1 MREPNEAD
9 DPAVAR
15 VRAADAAPLR
25 SVAALPGPRGWPLI
39 GNLLQFDLPRLHRQF
54 EDWADRHGPTY
65 RLRLGR
71 REVLVISDAETIA
84 ALLRDRPD
92 TWRRMRPIEAVIRE
106 AGGHG
111 VFSAEGDDWRRQ
123 RRLVMSAFDPGHL
136 KRFYP
141 SLQRV
146 TERLMA
152 SWREA
157 ARRGEAIDLQAS
169 LMRYTVDVT
178 TGLAFGVDLNTI
190 DTPHP
195 LQEHLD
201 KLFPMLFRRVNLPF
215 PYWHYLRLPIDREY
229 DRHLRRVHEAVRGFV
244 QAARQRLQD
253 EPTRRERPTDLLEAM
268 LAARDADGS
277 ALTEEEVAG
286 NVLTV
291 LLAGEDTTA
300 NTLGWAI
307 WLLHEHPDDW
317 RALVAEV
324 DAALGEA
331 RLPPSF
337 DAARGPGLDRGQ
349 RRRGDAPQAGG
360 ALAVHGGHPRDVTGW
375 LSPAARR
382 RGVLSDAARGARCPA
397 GRGRGGLPAGP
408 LARRRRP
415 GRAEGLDAVRCRPPP
430 VPRPLPRTAGD
441 EDGAGHAGAQ
451 LRTARRR
458 PGRRRGAGRA
468 HGLHDVPG
476 RAEDAAGGAGAAL
489 IARTAGRP
497 RNRQGR
503 AARRPS
509 SAREAAT

>member
-9 DPAVAR
+9 DAAVAR
-15 VRAADAAPLR
+15 ARAADAAPLR

-190 DTPHP
+190 DAPHP

-253 EPTRRERPTDLLEAM
+253 EPARRERPTDLLEAM

-337 DAARGPGLDRGQ
+337 DAARGLASIEASVGEAMRLKPVAPLLFMEANRETSLAGFRLPPGAVVFCLMRRAALDAR
-349 RRRGDAPQAGG
+349 
-360 ALAVHGGHPRDVTGW
+360 LAEDV
-375 LSPAARR
+375 A
-382 RGVLSDAARGARCPA
+382 DF
-397 GRGRGGLPAGP
+397 
-408 LARRRRP
+408 RP
-415 GRAEGLDAVRCRPPP
+415 GRWQ
-430 VPRPLPRTAGD
+430 
-441 EDGAGHAGAQ
+441 DGADRAVQKASMPFGAGPRLCPGRYLA
-451 LRTARRR
+451 LLEMKMVLGMLARNFELLEVGPEGGGAPGERMAFTMFPVGLKMRLAERARR
-458 PGRRRGAGRA
+458 
-468 HGLHDVPG
+468 
-476 RAEDAAGGAGAAL
+476 
-489 IARTAGRP
+489 
-497 RNRQGR
+497 
-503 AARRPS
+503 
-509 SAREAAT
+509 

>member
-54 EDWADRHGPTY
+54 EGWADRHGPTY

-152 SWREA
+152 SWRDA

-190 DTPHP
+190 EAPHP

-253 EPTRRERPTDLLEAM
+253 EPARRERPTDLLEAM

-317 RALVAEV
+317 QALVAEV

-337 DAARGPGLDRGQ
+337 DAARGLASIEASVGEAMRLKPVAPLLFMEANRETELAGFHLPPGAVVFCLMRRAALDAR
-349 RRRGDAPQAGG
+349 
-360 ALAVHGGHPRDVTGW
+360 LAEDV
-375 LSPAARR
+375 A
-382 RGVLSDAARGARCPA
+382 DF
-397 GRGRGGLPAGP
+397 
-408 LARRRRP
+408 RP
-415 GRAEGLDAVRCRPPP
+415 GRWQ
-430 VPRPLPRTAGD
+430 
-441 EDGAGHAGAQ
+441 DGADRAVQKASMPFGAGPRLCPGRYLA
-451 LRTARRR
+451 LLEMKMVLGMLARNFELLEVGPEGGGAPGERMAFTMFPVGLKMRLAERARR
-458 PGRRRGAGRA
+458 
-468 HGLHDVPG
+468 
-476 RAEDAAGGAGAAL
+476 
-489 IARTAGRP
+489 
-497 RNRQGR
+497 
-503 AARRPS
+503 
-509 SAREAAT
+509 

>member
-9 DPAVAR
+9 DAAVAR
-15 VRAADAAPLR
+15 ARAADAAPLR

-190 DTPHP
+190 DAPHP

-253 EPTRRERPTDLLEAM
+253 EPARRERPTNLLEAM

-337 DAARGPGLDRGQ
+337 DAARGLASIEASVGEAMRLKPVAPLLFMEANRETSLAGFRLPPGAVVFCLMRRAALDAR
-349 RRRGDAPQAGG
+349 
-360 ALAVHGGHPRDVTGW
+360 LAEDV
-375 LSPAARR
+375 A
-382 RGVLSDAARGARCPA
+382 DF
-397 GRGRGGLPAGP
+397 
-408 LARRRRP
+408 RP
-415 GRAEGLDAVRCRPPP
+415 GRWQ
-430 VPRPLPRTAGD
+430 
-441 EDGAGHAGAQ
+441 DGADRAVQKASMPFGAGPRLCPGRYLALLEMKMVLGMLARNFELLQ
-451 LRTARRR
+451 VGPEGGGAPGERMAFTMFPVGLKMRLAERARR
-458 PGRRRGAGRA
+458 
-468 HGLHDVPG
+468 
-476 RAEDAAGGAGAAL
+476 
-489 IARTAGRP
+489 
-497 RNRQGR
+497 
-503 AARRPS
+503 
-509 SAREAAT
+509 

>member
-1 MREPNEAD
+1 MCEPNEAD
-9 DPAVAR
+9 DAAVAR
-15 VRAADAAPLR
+15 ARAADAAPLR
-25 SVAALPGPRGWPLI
+25 SVAGLPGPRGWPLI

-146 TERLMA
+146 TERLRV
-152 SWREA
+152 SWCEA

-190 DTPHP
+190 EAPHP

-253 EPTRRERPTDLLEAM
+253 DPARRERPTDLLEAM

-324 DAALGEA
+324 DAALGDA

-337 DAARGPGLDRGQ
+337 DAARGLASIEASVGEAMRLKPV
-349 RRRGDAPQAGG
+349 APLLFMEANRET
-360 ALAVHGGHPRDVTGW
+360 ALAGFRLPPGAVVFCLMRRAALDARLAEDV
-375 LSPAARR
+375 A
-382 RGVLSDAARGARCPA
+382 DF
-397 GRGRGGLPAGP
+397 
-408 LARRRRP
+408 RP
-415 GRAEGLDAVRCRPPP
+415 GRWQ
-430 VPRPLPRTAGD
+430 
-441 EDGAGHAGAQ
+441 DGAERAVQKASMPFGAGPR
-451 LRTARRR
+451 LC
-458 PGRRRGAGRA
+458 PGRYLALLEMKMVLGMLARNFELLEVGPEG
-468 HGLHDVPG
+468 GGVPG
-476 RAEDAAGGAGAAL
+476 ERMAFTMFPVGLKMRLAERVRG
-489 IARTAGRP
+489 
-497 RNRQGR
+497 
-503 AARRPS
+503 
-509 SAREAAT
+509 

>member
-190 DTPHP
+190 DAPHP

-253 EPTRRERPTDLLEAM
+253 EPARRERPTDLLEAM

-337 DAARGPGLDRGQ
+337 DAARGLASIEASVGEAMRLKPVAPLLFMEANRETSLAGFRLPPGAVVFCLMRRAALDAR
-349 RRRGDAPQAGG
+349 
-360 ALAVHGGHPRDVTGW
+360 LAEDV
-375 LSPAARR
+375 A
-382 RGVLSDAARGARCPA
+382 DF
-397 GRGRGGLPAGP
+397 
-408 LARRRRP
+408 RP
-415 GRAEGLDAVRCRPPP
+415 GRWQ
-430 VPRPLPRTAGD
+430 
-441 EDGAGHAGAQ
+441 DGADRAVQKASMPFGAGPRLCPGRYLA
-451 LRTARRR
+451 LLEMKMVLGMLARNFELLEVGPEGGGAPGERMAFTMFPVGLKMRLAERARR
-458 PGRRRGAGRA
+458 
-468 HGLHDVPG
+468 
-476 RAEDAAGGAGAAL
+476 
-489 IARTAGRP
+489 
-497 RNRQGR
+497 
-503 AARRPS
+503 
-509 SAREAAT
+509 

>member
-9 DPAVAR
+9 DAAVAR
-15 VRAADAAPLR
+15 ARAADAAPLR

-190 DTPHP
+190 DAPHP

-253 EPTRRERPTDLLEAM
+253 EPARRERPTDLLEAM

-317 RALVAEV
+317 QALVAEV
-324 DAALGEA
+324 DAALGDA

-337 DAARGPGLDRGQ
+337 DAARGLASIEASVGEAMRLKPVAPLLFMEANRETSLAGFRLPPGAVVFCLMRRAALDAR
-349 RRRGDAPQAGG
+349 
-360 ALAVHGGHPRDVTGW
+360 LAEDV
-375 LSPAARR
+375 A
-382 RGVLSDAARGARCPA
+382 DF
-397 GRGRGGLPAGP
+397 
-408 LARRRRP
+408 RP
-415 GRAEGLDAVRCRPPP
+415 GRWQ
-430 VPRPLPRTAGD
+430 
-441 EDGAGHAGAQ
+441 DGADRAVQKASMPFGAGPRLCPGRYLA
-451 LRTARRR
+451 LLEMKMVLGMLARNFELLEVGPEGGGAPGERMAFTMFPVGLKMRLAERARR
-458 PGRRRGAGRA
+458 
-468 HGLHDVPG
+468 
-476 RAEDAAGGAGAAL
+476 
-489 IARTAGRP
+489 
-497 RNRQGR
+497 
-503 AARRPS
+503 
-509 SAREAAT
+509 

>member
-9 DPAVAR
+9 DAAVAR
-15 VRAADAAPLR
+15 ARAADAAPLR

-190 DTPHP
+190 DAPHP

-317 RALVAEV
+317 QALVAEV
-324 DAALGEA
+324 DAALGDA

-337 DAARGPGLDRGQ
+337 DAARGLASIEASVGEAMRLKPV
-349 RRRGDAPQAGG
+349 APLLFMEANRET
-360 ALAVHGGHPRDVTGW
+360 ALAGFRLPPGAVVFCLMRRAALDARLAEDV
-375 LSPAARR
+375 A
-382 RGVLSDAARGARCPA
+382 DF
-397 GRGRGGLPAGP
+397 
-408 LARRRRP
+408 RP
-415 GRAEGLDAVRCRPPP
+415 GRWQ
-430 VPRPLPRTAGD
+430 
-441 EDGAGHAGAQ
+441 DGADRAVQKASMPFGAGPRLCPGRYLALLEMKMVLGMLARNFELLQ
-451 LRTARRR
+451 VGPEGGGAPGERMAFTMFPVGLKMRLAERARR
-458 PGRRRGAGRA
+458 
-468 HGLHDVPG
+468 
-476 RAEDAAGGAGAAL
+476 
-489 IARTAGRP
+489 
-497 RNRQGR
+497 
-503 AARRPS
+503 
-509 SAREAAT
+509 

>member
-1 MREPNEAD
+1 MREPNDAD

-190 DTPHP
+190 DAPHP

-253 EPTRRERPTDLLEAM
+253 EPARRERPTDLLEAM

-337 DAARGPGLDRGQ
+337 DAARGLASIEASVGEAMRLKPVAPLLFMEANRETSLAGFRLPPGAVVFCLMRRAALDAR
-349 RRRGDAPQAGG
+349 
-360 ALAVHGGHPRDVTGW
+360 LAEDV
-375 LSPAARR
+375 A
-382 RGVLSDAARGARCPA
+382 DF
-397 GRGRGGLPAGP
+397 
-408 LARRRRP
+408 RP
-415 GRAEGLDAVRCRPPP
+415 GRWQ
-430 VPRPLPRTAGD
+430 
-441 EDGAGHAGAQ
+441 DGADRAVQKASMPFGAGPRLCPGRYLA
-451 LRTARRR
+451 LLEMKMVLGMLARNFELLEVGPEGGGAPGERMAFTMFPVGLKMRLAERARR
-458 PGRRRGAGRA
+458 
-468 HGLHDVPG
+468 
-476 RAEDAAGGAGAAL
+476 
-489 IARTAGRP
+489 
-497 RNRQGR
+497 
-503 AARRPS
+503 
-509 SAREAAT
+509 

>member
-190 DTPHP
+190 DAPHP

-253 EPTRRERPTDLLEAM
+253 EPARRERPTDLLEAM

-337 DAARGPGLDRGQ
+337 DAARGLASIEASVGEAMRLKPV
-349 RRRGDAPQAGG
+349 APLLFMEANRET
-360 ALAVHGGHPRDVTGW
+360 ALAGFRLPPGAVVFCLMRRAALDARLAEDV
-375 LSPAARR
+375 A
-382 RGVLSDAARGARCPA
+382 DF
-397 GRGRGGLPAGP
+397 
-408 LARRRRP
+408 RP
-415 GRAEGLDAVRCRPPP
+415 GRWQ
-430 VPRPLPRTAGD
+430 
-441 EDGAGHAGAQ
+441 DGADRAVQKASMPFGAGPRLCPGRYLA
-451 LRTARRR
+451 LLEMKMVLGMLARNFELLEVGPEGGGVPGERMAFTMFPVGLKMRLAERARR
-458 PGRRRGAGRA
+458 
-468 HGLHDVPG
+468 
-476 RAEDAAGGAGAAL
+476 
-489 IARTAGRP
+489 
-497 RNRQGR
+497 
-503 AARRPS
+503 
-509 SAREAAT
+509 

>member
-9 DPAVAR
+9 DAAVAR
-15 VRAADAAPLR
+15 ARAADAVPLR

-152 SWREA
+152 SWRDA

-190 DTPHP
+190 DAPHP

-253 EPTRRERPTDLLEAM
+253 EPARRERPTDLLEAM

-317 RALVAEV
+317 QALVAEV
-324 DAALGEA
+324 DAALGDA

-337 DAARGPGLDRGQ
+337 DAARGLASIEASVGEAMRLKPVAPLLFMEANRETELAGFRLPPGAVVFCLMRRAALDAR
-349 RRRGDAPQAGG
+349 
-360 ALAVHGGHPRDVTGW
+360 LAEDV
-375 LSPAARR
+375 A
-382 RGVLSDAARGARCPA
+382 DF
-397 GRGRGGLPAGP
+397 
-408 LARRRRP
+408 RP
-415 GRAEGLDAVRCRPPP
+415 GRWQ
-430 VPRPLPRTAGD
+430 
-441 EDGAGHAGAQ
+441 DGADRAVQKASMPFGAGPR
-451 LRTARRR
+451 LC
-458 PGRRRGAGRA
+458 PGRYLALLEMKMVLGMLARNFELLEVGPEG
-468 HGLHDVPG
+468 
-476 RAEDAAGGAGAAL
+476 GGAPGERMAFTMFPVGLKMRLAER
-489 IARTAGRP
+489 ARH
-497 RNRQGR
+497 
-503 AARRPS
+503 
-509 SAREAAT
+509 

>member
-9 DPAVAR
+9 DAAVAR
-15 VRAADAAPLR
+15 ARAADAAPLR

-54 EDWADRHGPTY
+54 ENWADRHGPTY

-106 AGGHG
+106 ADGHG

-190 DTPHP
+190 DAPHP

-317 RALVAEV
+317 QALVAEV
-324 DAALGEA
+324 DAALGDA

-337 DAARGPGLDRGQ
+337 DAARGLASIEASVGEAMRLKPV
-349 RRRGDAPQAGG
+349 APLLFMEANRET
-360 ALAVHGGHPRDVTGW
+360 ALAGFRLPPGAVVFCLMRRAALDARLAEDV
-375 LSPAARR
+375 A
-382 RGVLSDAARGARCPA
+382 DF
-397 GRGRGGLPAGP
+397 
-408 LARRRRP
+408 RP
-415 GRAEGLDAVRCRPPP
+415 GRWQ
-430 VPRPLPRTAGD
+430 
-441 EDGAGHAGAQ
+441 DGADRAVQKASMPFGAGPRLCPGRYLA
-451 LRTARRR
+451 LLEMKMVLGMLARNFELLEVGPEGGGAPGERMAFTMFPVGLKMRLAERARR
-458 PGRRRGAGRA
+458 
-468 HGLHDVPG
+468 
-476 RAEDAAGGAGAAL
+476 
-489 IARTAGRP
+489 
-497 RNRQGR
+497 
-503 AARRPS
+503 
-509 SAREAAT
+509 

>member
-9 DPAVAR
+9 DAAVAR
-15 VRAADAAPLR
+15 ARAADAAPLR

-54 EDWADRHGPTY
+54 ENWADRHGPTY

-190 DTPHP
+190 DAPHP

-317 RALVAEV
+317 QALVAEV
-324 DAALGEA
+324 DAALGDA

-337 DAARGPGLDRGQ
+337 DAARGLASIEASVGEAMRLKPV
-349 RRRGDAPQAGG
+349 APLLFMEANRET
-360 ALAVHGGHPRDVTGW
+360 ALAGFRLPPGAVVFCLMRRAALDARLAEDV
-375 LSPAARR
+375 A
-382 RGVLSDAARGARCPA
+382 DF
-397 GRGRGGLPAGP
+397 
-408 LARRRRP
+408 RP
-415 GRAEGLDAVRCRPPP
+415 GRWQ
-430 VPRPLPRTAGD
+430 
-441 EDGAGHAGAQ
+441 DGADRAVQKASMPFGAGPRLCPGRYLA
-451 LRTARRR
+451 LLEMKMVLGMLARNFELLEVGPEGGGAPGERMAFTMFPVGLKMRLAERARR
-458 PGRRRGAGRA
+458 
-468 HGLHDVPG
+468 
-476 RAEDAAGGAGAAL
+476 
-489 IARTAGRP
+489 
-497 RNRQGR
+497 
-503 AARRPS
+503 
-509 SAREAAT
+509 

>member
-190 DTPHP
+190 DAPHP

-253 EPTRRERPTDLLEAM
+253 EPARRERPTDLLEAM

-317 RALVAEV
+317 QALVAEV

-337 DAARGPGLDRGQ
+337 DAARGLASIEASVGEAMRLKPVAPLLFMEANRETSLAGFRLPPGAVVFCLMRRAALDAR
-349 RRRGDAPQAGG
+349 
-360 ALAVHGGHPRDVTGW
+360 LAEDV
-375 LSPAARR
+375 A
-382 RGVLSDAARGARCPA
+382 DF
-397 GRGRGGLPAGP
+397 
-408 LARRRRP
+408 RP
-415 GRAEGLDAVRCRPPP
+415 GRWQ
-430 VPRPLPRTAGD
+430 
-441 EDGAGHAGAQ
+441 DGADRAVQKASMPFGAGPRLCPGRYLA
-451 LRTARRR
+451 LLEMKMVLGMLARNFELLEVGPEGGGAPGERMAFTMFPVGLKMRLAERARR
-458 PGRRRGAGRA
+458 
-468 HGLHDVPG
+468 
-476 RAEDAAGGAGAAL
+476 
-489 IARTAGRP
+489 
-497 RNRQGR
+497 
-503 AARRPS
+503 
-509 SAREAAT
+509 

>member
-9 DPAVAR
+9 DAAVAR
-15 VRAADAAPLR
+15 ARAADAAPLR

-190 DTPHP
+190 DAPHP

-253 EPTRRERPTDLLEAM
+253 EPARRERPTDLLEAM

-317 RALVAEV
+317 QALVAEV
-324 DAALGEA
+324 DAALGDA

-337 DAARGPGLDRGQ
+337 DAARGLASIEASVGEAMRLKPV
-349 RRRGDAPQAGG
+349 APLLFMEANRET
-360 ALAVHGGHPRDVTGW
+360 ALAGFRLPPGAVVFCLMRRAALDARLAEDV
-375 LSPAARR
+375 A
-382 RGVLSDAARGARCPA
+382 DF
-397 GRGRGGLPAGP
+397 
-408 LARRRRP
+408 RP
-415 GRAEGLDAVRCRPPP
+415 GRWQ
-430 VPRPLPRTAGD
+430 
-441 EDGAGHAGAQ
+441 DGADRAVQKASMPFGAGPRLCPGRYLA
-451 LRTARRR
+451 LLEMKMVLGMLARNFELLEVGPEGGGAPGERMAFTMFPVGLKMRLAERARR
-458 PGRRRGAGRA
+458 
-468 HGLHDVPG
+468 
-476 RAEDAAGGAGAAL
+476 
-489 IARTAGRP
+489 
-497 RNRQGR
+497 
-503 AARRPS
+503 
-509 SAREAAT
+509 

>member
-9 DPAVAR
+9 DAAVAR
-15 VRAADAAPLR
+15 ARAADAAPLR

-190 DTPHP
+190 DAPHP

-317 RALVAEV
+317 QALVAEV
-324 DAALGEA
+324 DAALGDA

-337 DAARGPGLDRGQ
+337 DAARGLASIEASVGEAMRLKPV
-349 RRRGDAPQAGG
+349 APLLFMEANRET
-360 ALAVHGGHPRDVTGW
+360 ALAGFRLPPGAVVFCLMRRAALDARLAEDV
-375 LSPAARR
+375 A
-382 RGVLSDAARGARCPA
+382 DF
-397 GRGRGGLPAGP
+397 
-408 LARRRRP
+408 RP
-415 GRAEGLDAVRCRPPP
+415 GRWQ
-430 VPRPLPRTAGD
+430 
-441 EDGAGHAGAQ
+441 DGADRAVQKASMPFGAGPRLCPGRYLA
-451 LRTARRR
+451 LLEMKMVLGMLARNFELLEVGPEGGGAPGERMAFTMFPVGLKMRLAERARR
-458 PGRRRGAGRA
+458 
-468 HGLHDVPG
+468 
-476 RAEDAAGGAGAAL
+476 
-489 IARTAGRP
+489 
-497 RNRQGR
+497 
-503 AARRPS
+503 
-509 SAREAAT
+509 

>member
-9 DPAVAR
+9 DAAVAR
-15 VRAADAAPLR
+15 ARAADAVPLR

-152 SWREA
+152 SWRDA

-190 DTPHP
+190 DAPHP

-317 RALVAEV
+317 QALVAEV
-324 DAALGEA
+324 DAALGDA

-337 DAARGPGLDRGQ
+337 DAARGLASIEASVGEAMRLKPVAPLLFMEANRETELAGFRLPPGAVVFCLMRRAALDAR
-349 RRRGDAPQAGG
+349 
-360 ALAVHGGHPRDVTGW
+360 LAEDV
-375 LSPAARR
+375 A
-382 RGVLSDAARGARCPA
+382 DF
-397 GRGRGGLPAGP
+397 
-408 LARRRRP
+408 RP
-415 GRAEGLDAVRCRPPP
+415 GRWQ
-430 VPRPLPRTAGD
+430 
-441 EDGAGHAGAQ
+441 DGADRAVQKASMPFGAGPRLCPGRYLA
-451 LRTARRR
+451 LLEMKMVLGMLARNFELLEVGPEGGGAPGERMAFTMFPVGLKMRLAERARR
-458 PGRRRGAGRA
+458 
-468 HGLHDVPG
+468 
-476 RAEDAAGGAGAAL
+476 
-489 IARTAGRP
+489 
-497 RNRQGR
+497 
-503 AARRPS
+503 
-509 SAREAAT
+509 

>member
-9 DPAVAR
+9 DAAVAR
-15 VRAADAAPLR
+15 ARAADAAPLR

-190 DTPHP
+190 DAPHP

-253 EPTRRERPTDLLEAM
+253 EPARRERPTDLLEAM

-286 NVLTV
+286 NVMTV

-317 RALVAEV
+317 QALVAEV
-324 DAALGEA
+324 DAALGDA

-337 DAARGPGLDRGQ
+337 DAARGLASIEASVGEAMRLKPV
-349 RRRGDAPQAGG
+349 APLLFMEANRET
-360 ALAVHGGHPRDVTGW
+360 ALAGFRLPPGAVVFCLMRRAALDARLAEDV
-375 LSPAARR
+375 A
-382 RGVLSDAARGARCPA
+382 DF
-397 GRGRGGLPAGP
+397 
-408 LARRRRP
+408 RP
-415 GRAEGLDAVRCRPPP
+415 GRWQ
-430 VPRPLPRTAGD
+430 
-441 EDGAGHAGAQ
+441 DGADRAVQKASMPFGAGPRLCPGRYLA
-451 LRTARRR
+451 LLEMKMVLGMLARNFELLEVGPEGGGAPGERMAFTMFPVGLKMRLAERARR
-458 PGRRRGAGRA
+458 
-468 HGLHDVPG
+468 
-476 RAEDAAGGAGAAL
+476 
-489 IARTAGRP
+489 
-497 RNRQGR
+497 
-503 AARRPS
+503 
-509 SAREAAT
+509 

>member
-337 DAARGPGLDRGQ
+337 DAARGLASIEASVGEAMRLKPVAPLLFMEAIRETSLAGFRLPPGAVVFCLMRRAALDAR
-349 RRRGDAPQAGG
+349 
-360 ALAVHGGHPRDVTGW
+360 LAEDV
-375 LSPAARR
+375 A
-382 RGVLSDAARGARCPA
+382 DF
-397 GRGRGGLPAGP
+397 
-408 LARRRRP
+408 RP
-415 GRAEGLDAVRCRPPP
+415 GRWQ
-430 VPRPLPRTAGD
+430 
-441 EDGAGHAGAQ
+441 DGADRAVQKASMPFGAGPRLCPGRYLA
-451 LRTARRR
+451 LLEMKMVLGMLARNFELLDVGPEGGGAPGERMAFTMFPVGLKMRLAERARR
-458 PGRRRGAGRA
+458 
-468 HGLHDVPG
+468 
-476 RAEDAAGGAGAAL
+476 
-489 IARTAGRP
+489 
-497 RNRQGR
+497 
-503 AARRPS
+503 
-509 SAREAAT
+509 

>member
-9 DPAVAR
+9 DAAVAR
-15 VRAADAAPLR
+15 ARAADAAPLR

-190 DTPHP
+190 DAPHP

-253 EPTRRERPTDLLEAM
+253 EPARRERPTDLLEAM

-317 RALVAEV
+317 QALVAEV
-324 DAALGEA
+324 DAALGDA

-337 DAARGPGLDRGQ
+337 DAARGLASIEASVGEAMRLKPV
-349 RRRGDAPQAGG
+349 APLLFMEANRET
-360 ALAVHGGHPRDVTGW
+360 ALAGFRLPPGAVVFCLMRRAALDARLAEDV
-375 LSPAARR
+375 A
-382 RGVLSDAARGARCPA
+382 DF
-397 GRGRGGLPAGP
+397 
-408 LARRRRP
+408 RP
-415 GRAEGLDAVRCRPPP
+415 GRWQ
-430 VPRPLPRTAGD
+430 
-441 EDGAGHAGAQ
+441 DGADRAVQKASMPFGAGPHLCPGRYLA
-451 LRTARRR
+451 LLEMKMVLGMLARNFELLEVGPEGGGAPGERMAFTMFPVGLKMRLAERARR
-458 PGRRRGAGRA
+458 
-468 HGLHDVPG
+468 
-476 RAEDAAGGAGAAL
+476 
-489 IARTAGRP
+489 
-497 RNRQGR
+497 
-503 AARRPS
+503 
-509 SAREAAT
+509 